1 MATYT
6 SSTAVTARLAADGKN
21 WKDWIKQLINYA
33 AADGAV
39 AVLDGAPRPE
49 FDATDDKYRITAM
62 QRPITHPLGTSTDV
76 IQAELDRVGKLN
88 KTIGPFNNEARQ
100 LLKEDKLALDSW
112 PLVAQVRTCPT
123 AHDMYKALKDLNSN
137 GDYAN
142 AALAWTAFIDL
153 RAETQPTVRSYI
165 GKFRETINDIT
176 VQGITLGWKKPSAV
190 PGTSADRDIE
200 DLLIIHFLHGL
211 ARVLPQWVEA
221 RNNDLRQ
228 GHTWSI
234 DTLVASLE
242 DHLRHAPDEPVKT
255 FLSVSKQAEEKRVLT
270 RLNGRGNGN
279 NSNQNSTSTPS
290 SLPTRNNNQQKRTP
304 QPVGMC
310 DHCKREHP
318 GPNELCWKL
327 HPSLTPDNV
336 KKRTADNAA
345 KKAAAAAARTNV
357 TVAKNSNDDD
367 ADQYDAHSY
376 VTVATFVSPTL
387 LKKAVSNHDYQ
398 QRYCYD
404 TAANRHVFNNRSKFY
419 EYAPIDNDV
428 HGSTGSTTAA
438 GVGTVRLE
446 VVKAD
451 GTTEKISLQNVLYC
465 PDFATNVISQAP
477 FKRAGELAYL
487 PEIDGIPNFLVVT
500 ESSKAPAALSYASLV
515 CYRSSADEPSSSRPA
530 TDWHHI
536 MGHAGIDAIKDTA
549 KVVHGMKLTTSTVTN
564 CEPCGLS
571 KSKRNIS
578 RIQQTPPNT
587 ALGKVHVDVV
597 GPITIPGKDGER
609 YFMPITDGKS
619 RRQWLFTS
627 DSRAVLGQQ
636 LINWCK
642 AMKAKGF
649 TITIHTDNAREFIN
663 ASNKQYFDSVGIEVV
678 TSPPYDATRNGIAER
693 ANGITEDRTRG
704 ALIAAKLPIK
714 LWPYAAKY
722 MARIHNLVSNSN
734 LPGKITPLEAW
745 NRSIGYPNPVPNV
758 AKMHAFGHVGYA
770 HIPAQKRGHL
780 VGMIG
785 ENIYQ
790 MWIPETDE
798 IVTTASVR
806 FDSYD
811 SPSTPPLSPIIGPSP
826 SPKLPRADGGDGFDG
841 FEDDDEAPPAPPTR
855 GNNKAAR
862 RHEINADLNP
872 AHIIH
877 GPRNRRARAFFTSST
892 FDRCFAMALVKP
904 TLGSKLSELPPEPR
918 NYRQFL
924 KHPRRDDL
932 QLAMDD
938 EYNALIANGTWRP
951 ATAEEIAKYEIIPG
965 QWVWTYKGNAQGY
978 HTTLP
983 KSALTLIKRDD
994 IADNNLIQ
1002 QYQSLVAKLL
1012 YPTSIIR
1019 CDLAWHVN
1027 FMARF
1032 ANNPTL
1038 EQLSLLKHMLRYYN
1052 GTATLGIKP

>member
-1 MATYT
+1 
-6 SSTAVTARLAADGKN
+6 
-21 WKDWIKQLINYA
+21 
-33 AADGAV
+33 
-39 AVLDGAPRPE
+39 
-49 FDATDDKYRITAM
+49 M

-279 NSNQNSTSTPS
+279 NSNQNSTPTPS

-477 FKRAGELAYL
+477 FKRAGVWYHSGKDKLYTASDEELAYL

-549 KVVHGMKLTTSTVTN
+549 KL
-564 CEPCGLS
+564 
-571 KSKRNIS
+571 
-578 RIQQTPPNT
+578 
-587 ALGKVHVDVV
+587 
-597 GPITIPGKDGER
+597 
-609 YFMPITDGKS
+609 
-619 RRQWLFTS
+619 
-627 DSRAVLGQQ
+627 
-636 LINWCK
+636 
-642 AMKAKGF
+642 
-649 TITIHTDNAREFIN
+649 
-663 ASNKQYFDSVGIEVV
+663 
-678 TSPPYDATRNGIAER
+678 
-693 ANGITEDRTRG
+693 
-704 ALIAAKLPIK
+704 
-714 LWPYAAKY
+714 Y
-722 MARIHNLVSNSN
+722 M
-734 LPGKITPLEAW
+734 G
-745 NRSIGYPNPVPNV
+745 
-758 AKMHAFGHVGYA
+758 
-770 HIPAQKRGHL
+770 
-780 VGMIG
+780 
-785 ENIYQ
+785 
-790 MWIPETDE
+790 
-798 IVTTASVR
+798 
-806 FDSYD
+806 
-811 SPSTPPLSPIIGPSP
+811 
-826 SPKLPRADGGDGFDG
+826 
-841 FEDDDEAPPAPPTR
+841 
-855 GNNKAAR
+855 
-862 RHEINADLNP
+862 
-872 AHIIH
+872 
-877 GPRNRRARAFFTSST
+877 
-892 FDRCFAMALVKP
+892 
-904 TLGSKLSELPPEPR
+904 
-918 NYRQFL
+918 
-924 KHPRRDDL
+924 
-932 QLAMDD
+932 
-938 EYNALIANGTWRP
+938 
-951 ATAEEIAKYEIIPG
+951 
-965 QWVWTYKGNAQGY
+965 
-978 HTTLP
+978 
-983 KSALTLIKRDD
+983 
-994 IADNNLIQ
+994 
-1002 QYQSLVAKLL
+1002 
-1012 YPTSIIR
+1012 
-1019 CDLAWHVN
+1019 
-1027 FMARF
+1027 
-1032 ANNPTL
+1032 
-1038 EQLSLLKHMLRYYN
+1038 
-1052 GTATLGIKP
+1052 